1 MLVGT
6 DVCVRVVFVWEE
18 NGVPGGN
25 PFTVYSIPSRGWVAG
40 IWTPSLGLYFLDE
53 SDVIS
58 LLLVVVVFSFYY
70 TQPWVILS

>member
-18 NGVPGGN
+18 NGVPDGN
-25 PFTVYSIPSRGWVAG
+25 PFTVYSIPSRGCVAG

-58 LLLVVVVFSFYY
+58 LLLLEVVVF
-70 TQPWVILS
+70 